1 MKTSMALASALL
13 LGISACGVGDDDD
26 DTGGAEGEGTETIT
40 FLTFETPNLTPEY
53 WDEAIGRVIDEH
65 PEIEVERLV
74 SPTDDR
80 TEYARQLLTS
90 GQFPDVMIAVSPAGF
105 AEAGNLYAWTDEELE
120 EFLFPDNGAV
130 GGKVYQLPANTQT
143 IPVVYYNKDLFAQ
156 AGITAPPTTYDDLLS
171 VAEQLKAAGI
181 KPFVAGGQHDS
192 IGPLWAGILGTEVYA
207 GNPDWMH
214 DRRAGEVSFC
224 DDDFKA
230 GAATLADLASKG
242 YIDPADVSRD
252 HAAVQE
258 AFLAGD
264 GAMYPMGNWFAAGVD
279 TAEQPPPFE
288 IGQFFWPSDDGSMVV
303 PAFTGGGL
311 LVNADSEHLDAA
323 RTFALEFQLDPEN
336 LDNSARA
343 DGLFP
348 AIEGW
353 EPPDD
358 VGPTYQEGFGLYEQG
373 LEADAIVPSFGFE
386 SGDDGMLPGVV
397 ESWDAS
403 AVDLIT
409 GNKSVDQVCEF
420 LDSEWE
426 AAS

>member
-1 MKTSMALASALL
+1 MKTSMALVSALL
-13 LGISACGVGDDDD
+13 LGVSACGVGDDDD
-26 DTGGAEGEGTETIT
+26 DTGGADGEGTETIT

-80 TEYARQLLTS
+80 TEYARQLLAS

-105 AEAGNLYAWTDEELE
+105 AEAGNLYAWTDAELE

-156 AGITAPPTTYDDLLS
+156 AGITAPPTTYDELLA

-230 GAATLADLASKG
+230 GAVKLADLASKG

-279 TAEQPPPFE
+279 TAEEPPPFE

-336 LDNSARA
+336 LDNSARV

-353 EPPDD
+353 EPSED
-358 VGPTYQEGFGLYEQG
+358 VGPTYQEGFDLYEQG

-420 LDSEWE
+420 LDDEWE